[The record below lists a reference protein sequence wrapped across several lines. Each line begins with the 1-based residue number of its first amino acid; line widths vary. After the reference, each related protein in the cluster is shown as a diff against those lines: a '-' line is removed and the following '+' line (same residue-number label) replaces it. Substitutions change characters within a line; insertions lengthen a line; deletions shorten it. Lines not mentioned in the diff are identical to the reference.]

1 MATITG
7 LQSPNPYAQGTFKA
21 RTPTHVAASAEN
33 ALNHAASASA
43 SYSPDWM
50 QADSAS
56 APQAAVPEIY
66 GAKGEPLRLSPSNPL
81 ANGNS

>member
-1 MATITG
+1 MATIIG
-7 LQSPNPYAQGTFKA
+7 LQSPNPYAQASFRA
-21 RTPTHVAASAEN
+21 RTPTHAAASAEN

-56 APQAAVPEIY
+56 APQAAVPDIY
-66 GAKGEPLRLSPSNPL
+66 GAKGEPLKFPPSNPT
-81 ANGNS
+81 